1 MYKRKKLTSN
11 KLEELKSLINNSVL
25 SNEKEIKKL
34 DSQTSGLI
42 KWNYKPKGGL
52 VEGSRVVFDFYSPYR
67 NKELLKFIKDNI
79 LNNTKEK
86 IISIHVNN
94 YPETSGSPSHRDI
107 NSSITY
113 LVLLEEAEEGGR
125 LLIEEVDINFEI
137 GEVVNFMGHTTLH
150 SVTKLKKGKRRTF
163 ALWCRE
169 KSSII

>member
-1 MYKRKKLTSN
+1 MYKRKKLTVE
-11 KLEELKSLINNSVL
+11 KLEQLKNLIKRSVL

-34 DSQTSGLI
+34 ESQTSGLI
-42 KWNYKPKGGL
+42 KWNYNPRGGL
-52 VEGSRVVFDFYSPYR
+52 ADGSRVVFDFYSPYR
-67 NKELLKFIKDNI
+67 NKKLLKFIKDNI
-79 LNNTKEK
+79 LNDKDEK

-113 LVLLEEAEEGGR
+113 LVLLEEAEEGGK
-125 LLIEEVDINFEI
+125 LLIEDVDINFEI

-169 KSSII
+169 PSSAI